1 METIAEWLV
10 DIVRLFG
17 YPGLFFMAFLESTFV
32 PIPSE
37 ATMMPAGYLVHQGEM
52 SFAIALAVSVLGCV
66 AGALFNY
73 AIAYYLGRRF
83 LNAYGKYMFFDH
95 DKMAKLDN
103 FFASHGEIS
112 MLTGRLV
119 PGLRHVISFPAGL
132 AHMNLRKFCIYTGIG
147 GGLWMATLLLLGYA
161 IGDNKALVKQYT
173 PYIVASAVGCA
184 AVMLAVY
191 VYRHRRAARKAET
204 QEEERVDDLAA

>member
-1 METIAEWLV
+1 MEEIAQWLV

-37 ATMMPAGYLVHQGEM
+37 ATVIPAGYLIHQGEM
-52 SFAIALAVSVLGCV
+52 AFVPAITVSILGAV

-73 AIAYYLGRRF
+73 ALAYYLGRRF
-83 LNAYGKYMFFDH
+83 FVAYGKYMFFGPDRM
-95 DKMAKLDN
+95 KQLDN

-119 PGLRHVISFPAGL
+119 PGVRHVIAFPAGL
-132 AHMNLRKFCIYTGIG
+132 AHMNLKKFCIYTGIG
-147 GGLWMATLLLLGYA
+147 GGLWMSILLLLGYL
-161 IGDNKALVKQYT
+161 IGGNKALVKQNT
-173 PYIVASAVGCA
+173 PYVVAA
-184 AVMLAVY
+184 AVVFAAFMIAGY
-191 VYRHRRAARKAET
+191 VFRHLKAKKRAET
-204 QEEERVDDLAA
+204 HQKEKLDDLAA